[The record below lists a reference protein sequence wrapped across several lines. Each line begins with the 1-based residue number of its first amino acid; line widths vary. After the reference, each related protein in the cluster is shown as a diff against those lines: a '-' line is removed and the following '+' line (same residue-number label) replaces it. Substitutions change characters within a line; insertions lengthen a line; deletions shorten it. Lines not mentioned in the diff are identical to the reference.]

1 MLHHCMTL
9 KAVFSSANKT
19 CWSQIPNWG
28 GALTLSSEILYWL
41 ADLLMDSMM
50 WLMRWHFAVAPLWQH
65 FPLRRSRTATVV
77 YHCSSLAEWSHH
89 TAVARRAA
97 ALRASS
103 WPLKHSLY
111 TSQITFILG
120 SSGWHGEGGDDDS
133 HLLPWHSYKLSHLW
147 GQRNLARLFF

>member
-41 ADLLMDSMM
+41 ADLLMDSVM

-97 ALRASS
+97 ARRASS